1 MENSE
6 LILVGD
12 VGASKTLLALATL
25 TPVGLKLHE
34 DSLRRFA
41 SQDFLNLEALLTAYL
56 QPLGGKPRRACLG
69 VPGPVLGGR
78 CRTTNLPWELE
89 EEALAARLGLTDA
102 VLVNDVA
109 ALAWAFTAEPAPQL
123 TPLRQGHPL
132 GHSPLL
138 VVGVGTGLGAAVLVP
153 CQGQFAVLATEA
165 GHCDLA
171 GEISREADLLPALAS
186 QMGRVSYERVVSG
199 PGLVW
204 LYRCFAGQRS
214 RARILQARD
223 PAKLIVSERKSDPA
237 AASACQ
243 ALARYL
249 GAFVGNLALV
259 CLPAAGVVL
268 AGSVA
273 QAILGGDSTGDL
285 REVFFSAL
293 VARDRHQSLLASL
306 PVSLL
311 ADPLAPLVG
320 CGRLLASRI
329 RL

>member
-1 MENSE
+1 MEKGE

-12 VGASKTLLALATL
+12 VGASKTLLALAIL
-25 TPVGLKLHE
+25 TPAGLRLQE

-41 SQDFLNLEALLTAYL
+41 SRDFPSLEALLAAYL
-56 QPLGGKPRRACLG
+56 QPLGGRPHRACLG

-89 EEALAARLGLTDA
+89 EEVLAAHLGLTEA

-123 TPLRQGHPL
+123 TPLHQGHPL

-138 VVGVGTGLGAAVLVP
+138 LVGVGTGLGAAVLVP
-153 CQGQFAVLATEA
+153 CQGHFAVLATEA

-171 GEISREADLLPALAS
+171 AQGPEELDLLQVLPS

-204 LYRCFAGQRS
+204 LYRIFAGQRA
-214 RARILQARD
+214 RAHILQARD
-223 PAKLIVSERKSDPA
+223 PASLIVAERKSDPA
-237 AASACQ
+237 AARACR
-243 ALARYL
+243 ALAKYL

-259 CLPAAGVVL
+259 SVPAAGVVL

-273 QAILGGDSTGDL
+273 QAILGGDSAGDL
-285 REVFFSAL
+285 QEAFFSAL
-293 VARDRHQSLLASL
+293 VAKDRHQSLLASL

-320 CGRLLASRI
+320 CGRVLASRI
-329 RL
+329 LP

>member
-1 MENSE
+1 MEDGE
-6 LILVGD
+6 LILVAD
-12 VGASKTLLALATL
+12 VGATKTLLTLATL
-25 TPVGLKLHE
+25 SPEGVRLRG

-56 QPLGGKPRRACLG
+56 QSLGGRPRRACLG
-69 VPGPVLGGR
+69 VPGPVLGSR
-78 CRTTNLPWELE
+78 CRTTNLPWEVE
-89 EEALAARLGLTDA
+89 AQALAAHLGLTEA
-102 VLVNDVA
+102 VLVNDLA

-132 GHSPLL
+132 HQSPLL

-153 CQGQFAVLATEA
+153 CQRHFAVLATEA
-165 GHCDLA
+165 GHCDLTA
-171 GEISREADLLPALAS
+171 QEPEELDLVQALAGKT
-186 QMGRVSYERVVSG
+186 GRVPYERVVSG

-204 LYRCFAGQRS
+204 LYRFFAGNKAS
-214 RARILQARD
+214 AHVLEAPD
-223 PAKLIVSERKSDPA
+223 PAPLIVAERKSDPA
-237 AASACQ
+237 AARACH

-259 CLPAAGVVL
+259 SLPAAGVVL

-273 QAILGGDSTGDL
+273 QAVLGGGLACDL
-285 REVFFSAL
+285 QEAFLSAL
-293 VARDRHQSLLASL
+293 VAKDRHESLLASL

-320 CGRLLASRI
+320 CGRVLASR
-329 RL
+329 LLP